1 MESITKNR
9 QSLDTLRAMVARAY
23 GPGAVPGGDDFAEEL
38 GHGWFNVAYAIT
50 LAGGRRVV
58 LKIAPPA
65 GVRVMTY
72 EHQMMRIELAA
83 LDLIRAQT
91 AVPVPK
97 VDFADTTGEII
108 EADWFFMDFIDGD
121 NLGIESQ
128 EGRIS
133 DAERADYARQLGALN
148 RELNRPV
155 GPWFGPL
162 AGPGFAT
169 WREAFLSMIEDVLKD
184 GEALGVDLARDYAEI
199 RAAIAR
205 DAGALDAVAEPRFIE
220 WDLWDSNVMIRDG
233 RIVAIIDHERA
244 FYGDPLMEACFTA
257 LDLPAFGDATAFREG
272 YGLGALDA
280 PARTRRR
287 LYTLYLV
294 LIMIIETRYRGH
306 TDDDA
311 YDWAR
316 ERLTEILSLLGE
328 PAGDPA

>member
-38 GHGWFNVAYAIT
+38 AHGWFNVAYAIT

-72 EHQMMRIELAA
+72 EHDMMRIELAA
-83 LDLIRAQT
+83 LELIRENT
-91 AVPVPK
+91 SVPVPE
-97 VDFADTTGEII
+97 VHFADTSGDVID
-108 EADWFFMDFIDGD
+108 ADWFFMEFIDGE

-128 EGRIS
+128 EGRLT
-133 DAERADYARQLGALN
+133 DAQRADYARHLGQLN
-148 RELNRPV
+148 RELNHTV
-155 GPWFGPL
+155 GPWFGAL
-162 AGPGFAT
+162 AGPGFPT
-169 WREAFLSMIEDVLKD
+169 WREAFCSMIEDVLRD
-184 GEALGVDLARDYAEI
+184 GEALGVDLNHDYAAI
-199 RAAIAR
+199 REVITREAE
-205 DAGALDAVAEPRFIE
+205 ALDAISEPRFIE

-257 LDLPAFGDATAFREG
+257 LDLPAFGDATAFASG
-272 YGLGALDA
+272 YGLGELDED
-280 PARTRRR
+280 ARRRRR

-294 LIMIIETRYRGH
+294 LIMVIETRYRGH
-306 TDDDA
+306 TDPGQ

-316 ERLTEILSLLGE
+316 ERLHEILALMTQRQESL
-328 PAGDPA
+328 A